1 VTTQLALRFDEVP
14 ITDKTQARYH
24 AIAPCLAG
32 KLSAADQARLLN
44 LSYQKITRWLRDF
57 RHRGMPAL
65 FPQTEFVREP
75 YTPERVIVTL
85 LYYKCCAPRAS
96 DRELARAIGAAT
108 DQPLHHQTVK
118 SLLERFF
125 FWRHKEFHGRIHY
138 PVPAD
143 IRARRLEMVR
153 LHLQGFS
160 DLTIASLLTCH
171 RKTVARWLKRWRAE
185 AARQEQKALAEMQSW
200 LFDISCA
207 PRHPARKVNLGS
219 IHAVLQLQQK
229 YGYAG
234 WFRIQGLLRAHFR
247 IELSES
253 TVKRI
258 MRMNRRVHLAPRRPL
273 KMTIRDP
280 REGPPISR
288 HPFEHAYIDIR
299 YLDAKPEGRQLY
311 STLLLE
317 GFSRTILA
325 GSLTRRQDLGVIL
338 RLYYLALAQWG
349 CWDEVISDHGK
360 VFDSHA
366 FKRVN
371 RRLLINHEMYERG
384 HPWQNLIESQFGI
397 QARLGEYHWERCRS
411 IDEAVEFHHQLIRD
425 HNRLQHFAH
434 IKRNDQKRAPLEV
447 LGQAKGRTVDAATLH
462 RAFSRQAWRRKTDE
476 RGFVRVNRWKIY
488 VEEGLPRTPV
498 QITYWDGKLRAE
510 YNAQLLTE
518 YRCRWDNAAQRPK
531 HISHPQPHLHPFI
544 SPQPMLFDPL
554 WLRDPVEGES
564 PQPRPL
570 KRAAGGAQQLR
581 LYLGP
586 KLVKR

>member
-1 VTTQLALRFDEVP
+1 MTAQLALRFDEVP
-14 ITDKTQARYH
+14 VTDKTQARYH

-44 LSYQKITRWLRDF
+44 LSYQKLTRWLRDF

-65 FPQTEFVREP
+65 FPVSEFAREP

-85 LYYKCCAPRAS
+85 LYFKCCAPRAS

-108 DQPLHHQTVK
+108 EHPLHHQTVK

-125 FWRHKEFHGRIHY
+125 FWQHKEFHGRINY

-143 IRARRLEMVR
+143 IHARRLEMVR

-160 DLTIASLLTCH
+160 DLTIATLLACH
-171 RKTVARWLKRWRAE
+171 RKTIARWLKRWRGE
-185 AARQEQKALAEMQSW
+185 VARQEQKARAELQSW

-207 PRHPARKVNLGS
+207 PRHPARKVNFGF
-219 IHAVLQLQQK
+219 IHATLQLQK
-229 YGYAG
+229 RYGYAG
-234 WFRIQGLLRAHFR
+234 WFRIQGLLRSQYS

-253 TVKRI
+253 TVKRV
-258 MRMNRRVHLAPRRPL
+258 MRLNRRLHLAPHRPVKL
-273 KMTIRDP
+273 ILRDA
-280 REGPPISR
+280 REGPKVSR
-288 HPFEHAYIDIR
+288 HPFEHTFIDIR

-349 CWDEVISDHGK
+349 CWEEVISDHGGQ
-360 VFDSHA
+360 FRSHA
-366 FKRVN
+366 FARVN
-371 RRLLINHEMYERG
+371 RRLLINHQMYEKG

-397 QARLGEYHWERCRS
+397 QARMGEYHWERCKS
-411 IDEAVEFHHQLIRD
+411 VDEAIEFHHELIHD

-434 IKRNDQKRAPLEV
+434 RKRNDQKRAPLEV
-447 LGQAKGRTVDAATLH
+447 LGPAKGRAVDAATLH
-462 RAFSRQAWRRKTDE
+462 RAFSRMAWQRKTDA

-518 YRCRWDNAAQRPK
+518 YRCRWDNQRERPRS
-531 HISHPQPHLHPFI
+531 ISHPQPQDHPFG
-544 SPQPMLFDPL
+544 SPQPVLFDPL
-554 WLRDPVEGES
+554 WLRDPIEGE
-564 PQPRPL
+564 PRQPGPL

-586 KLVKR
+586 ELVKR